1 MVPISS
7 AEILDSVK
15 VLEPDLETTTTEKTL
30 TVKLDI
36 EDVLVETLTSSNAED
51 MVDQTTM
58 TRVLM
63 PMSDALENHGIQS
76 MSRLVL
82 NSESLPKVGL
92 KEKEKMANGDHSP
105 LTTSGITTMEPELY
119 VKISDMVTV
128 SEPKLET
135 KITEPISTTKLDTE
149 DATLVL
155 PISCNA
161 ESMVDQTTMTRALK
175 LMSNVQEN
183 HG

>member
-7 AEILDSVK
+7 AEILDSEK
-15 VLEPDLETTTTEKTL
+15 VLEPDLETTTTEKTS
-30 TVKLDI
+30 TVKLEI
-36 EDVLVETLTSSNAED
+36 EDVLVETIISSNAES

-58 TRVLM
+58 TRVLK

-76 MSRLVL
+76 TLRLVL

-92 KEKEKMANGDHSP
+92 KEKEEMVNGIHLP
-105 LTTSGITTMEPELY
+105 LTTSGITTTEQELF
-119 VKISDMVTV
+119 VKILVMVTV
-128 SEPKLET
+128 SEPELET
-135 KITEPISTTKLDTE
+135 IITEPISTQKLDTE

-175 LMSNVQEN
+175 PMSNVQEN